1 MFKIGD
7 KVRVITNP
15 KGILWEKGTIEKVLK
30 KEKLALINYGLKSFP
45 ILDIREPWKR
55 FEELEL
61 INEIER
67 G

>member
-1 MFKIGD
+1 MFKVGD

-15 KGILWEKGTIEKVLK
+15 KDTLWEKGVIHKI
-30 KEKLALINYGLKSFP
+30 KEGKALINYGFEDFP
-45 ILDIREPWKR
+45 VFDIRRPWKN